1 MKHNM
6 LRLSGASALALLAAS
21 GFAQT
26 ATDTVKKEDVKT
38 WVLTSAGK
46 EYEARPATVTFSGST
61 GLFNLSS
68 AYTVAKGKTSFSLYR
83 SNIDRNPKDLDASTI
98 GLSLGY
104 GLTDKVELFG
114 TFGIQRNDVDKL
126 TDGAIHQEIGKAL
139 LYRVVST
146 TRNLALGYALTGS
159 GSATF
164 AFISSLFAGGLP
176 PSLFQPRSGPSPP
189 Q

>member
-68 AYTVAKGKTSFSLYR
+68 AHTVA
-83 SNIDRNPKDLDASTI
+83 NSTQA
-98 GLSLGY
+98 
-104 GLTDKVELFG
+104 T
-114 TFGIQRNDVDKL
+114 
-126 TDGAIHQEIGKAL
+126 
-139 LYRVVST
+139 VSV
-146 TRNLALGYALTGS
+146 
-159 GSATF
+159 
-164 AFISSLFAGGLP
+164 P
-176 PSLFQPRSGPSPP
+176 
-189 Q
+189 